1 MWLDALANYISALG
15 YPAVENSLWRFWP
28 ADLHIVGKDIL
39 RFHAIYWPAFLMG
52 AGIEVPNRIFAHG
65 WWTVD
70 GEKMSKSVGNV
81 IDPFVMLDQYGVDYV
96 RYFLT
101 AEVSFGNDGDY
112 SSESFAARI
121 NGDLSNGIGN
131 LAQRVFTLC
140 AKHCDGK
147 IPFPKILYAEDVELL
162 DATEKAF
169 STSKEFIS
177 QQMLHRYCA
186 TIVEI
191 ATMGNKYIDTK
202 APWKLAKAG
211 DKDRLDSV
219 LYVLVEVMRRIGILL
234 WPVTPESC
242 ENLLDQAGVPEVMRS
257 FDSLKDRIEPGL
269 SMASPSPVFPKIEIS
284 KELKDVASKKAQ
296 ESKKKKT
303 KEKNG

>member
-1 MWLDALANYISALG
+1 
-15 YPAVENSLWRFWP
+15 
-28 ADLHIVGKDIL
+28 
-39 RFHAIYWPAFLMG
+39 
-52 AGIEVPNRIFAHG
+52 
-65 WWTVD
+65 
-70 GEKMSKSVGNV
+70 
-81 IDPFVMLDQYGVDYV
+81 
-96 RYFLT
+96 
-101 AEVSFGNDGDY
+101 
-112 SSESFAARI
+112 
-121 NGDLSNGIGN
+121 
-131 LAQRVFTLC
+131 
-140 AKHCDGK
+140 
-147 IPFPKILYAEDVELL
+147 
-162 DATEKAF
+162 
-169 STSKEFIS
+169 
-177 QQMLHRYCA
+177 MLHRYCA